1 MSRPA
6 FLYPQYHGIS
16 AVICIQL
23 TPEWTMQIG
32 ADGYGKTAVHAS
44 QLLEKLIKGGEAPPV
59 SKPVIIES

>member
-1 MSRPA
+1 
-6 FLYPQYHGIS
+6 
-16 AVICIQL
+16 
-23 TPEWTMQIG
+23 MQIG